1 VRAARAAQALL
12 LAWLLDGCAAL
23 GPGTTQPE
31 LPDFALPQV
40 LQPRERSAMDLIPY
54 RELTRAD
61 FRAENP
67 PAEFAGHAFEAG
79 AFTCASLAP
88 IGDTLAFFRPTR
100 VPGVYLA
107 RFENVGFRAQMD
119 RSCSWWNARS
129 VGLPTAYLLEHEQ
142 IHFALTE
149 IAARRLTAALRALRV
164 EDSSDRAMARLR
176 EEYEALLGDA
186 KDELLR
192 TNTDFD
198 RATSGR
204 YAPEEQHG
212 WLERVSRDLVES
224 AESAAAASARRRA
237 RPGGGGAAPAP
248 SPAPPEPT
256 TPGAPGG

>member
-1 VRAARAAQALL
+1 MRTARAAQALL

-23 GPGTTQPE
+23 RPGTTQPE

-88 IGDTLAFFRPTR
+88 IGDTLALFRPTR

-149 IAARRLTAALRALRV
+149 LGARHLTAALRAVQV
-164 EDSSDRAMARLR
+164 ETTATEGQAALERRFQTLLNEAR
-176 EEYEALLGDA
+176 E
-186 KDELLR
+186 ELLR
-192 TNTDFD
+192 TNTEFD
-198 RATSGR
+198 RDTSGR
-204 YAPEEQHG
+204 YAPERQHE
-212 WLERVSRDLVES
+212 WLERVEREL
-224 AESAAAASARRRA
+224 AESAT
-237 RPGGGGAAPAP
+237 
-248 SPAPPEPT
+248 PEP
-256 TPGAPGG
+256 A